1 MIDNATFLLPLT
13 YWEGIPKER
22 RNKMKT
28 KMCKFCKEREA
39 TEGNKCFM
47 CWEELNYLMAEAIKE
62 FN

>member
-1 MIDNATFLLPLT
+1 MLRFIH
-13 YWEGIPKER
+13 WERIPKESR
-22 RNKMKT
+22 EAM